1 MWAFVVQQMNS
12 EKLVYAEGFQRLA
25 EGHEWAPPV
34 IIRTT
39 VALRPQ
45 SIVECPWE
53 HNEENSRRREFCDKF
68 DGYGGICKCKYV
80 PHALKIQM
88 QINNILIILRF
99 GDIYALC

>member
-1 MWAFVVQQMNS
+1 MWAFVVQQINN
-12 EKLVYAEGFQRLA
+12 EKLVYAEGFQRLGA
-25 EGHEWAPPV
+25 GHEWAPPV
-34 IIRTT
+34 IIHTT
-39 VALRPQ
+39 VVLRSQ

-88 QINNILIILRF
+88 QIKYNYCYSVLVTFTLL
-99 GDIYALC
+99 Y